1 MLYILIISIFYCI
14 IVNCNDASLQERTFW
29 LHHCQ
34 YFRLV
39 GWFGYEICGPTRLLL
54 SFTHMFLGSK
64 LNFFGFGP
72 CRPLKR
78 ISFITQVSSA
88 NGLRW
93 PKKKMIISIWWI
105 HFMIWFKSYES
116 KGVSISLFYKKFKWF
131 DTVCFV

>member
-34 YFRLV
+34 YFKLV

-78 ISFITQVSSA
+78 ISFITQVSSI
-88 NGLRW
+88 GHRFEVTQ
-93 PKKKMIISIWWI
+93 KKNDNLYMMNPFHDLIS
-105 HFMIWFKSYES
+105 K
-116 KGVSISLFYKKFKWF
+116 L
-131 DTVCFV
+131 